1 MWQCACMLKS
11 LQLCPTL
18 CNPMDCSPPGSSVHG
33 ILWARILEW
42 VAMPLLQGIFPTQ
55 GLNPRLL
62 WPLHCTWILYCWAT
76 GKVPT
81 YGCVCDIY
89 ALYIC
94 IFFYPSLV
102 CFCILTIVNNAA
114 LKKPGS
120 INAANLK
127 HESKTWVSQ
136 LTGLCFMAKSCP
148 VVHFFS
154 LLKNTYH
161 WQFNAVLIVRAK
173 YCQQPKDPT
182 TGNKMLKWNILQDLL
197 FKKKL
202 VKKPTY
208 FIVSGRM
215 PKTLVTMVASK

>member
-33 ILWARILEW
+33 ILQARILEW
-42 VAMPLLQGIFPTQ
+42 VAMPSSRGSSQPRDWIHVSYGPCIAGGFFTAELLGKC
-55 GLNPRLL
+55 
-62 WPLHCTWILYCWAT
+62 LHM
-76 GKVPT
+76 GV
-81 YGCVCDIY
+81 CVW
-89 ALYIC
+89 YIC
-94 IFFYPSLV
+94 TIYMHLLHPSLV

-136 LTGLCFMAKSCP
+136 LNGLCFMAKPCP

-173 YCQQPKDPT
+173 YCQQPKDST

-197 FKKKL
+197 LKKRL